1 MSSESLVTIYIP
13 CRNYGN
19 FLTQSVE
26 SVFNQSY
33 TNWEL
38 VIINEAS
45 DDSTS
50 EIAKDFAREN
60 LRKQLLL
67 TTRNRL
73 DFKN

>member
-1 MSSESLVTIYIP
+1 MSSKSLVTIYIP

-19 FLTQSVE
+19 FLAQSVE

-45 DDSTS
+45 DDNTC
-50 EIAKDFAREN
+50 EIARE
-60 LRKQLLL
+60 LCKREPKK
-67 TTRNRL
+67 TRFL
-73 DFKN
+73 I